1 MQVRLLG
8 PLDVVLD
15 GVARPVPG
23 RRRRALLAVLAV
35 YCGRTVDTSRLGDL
49 AWGPDAAPARN
60 TLQVNVSYLRHT
72 FRLPI
77 VSSAPGYR
85 LDLGSD
91 GTDILQAGHLI
102 SQGSQSAELTDRV
115 AKLQA
120 ALALWR
126 GLPLADV
133 VDAAWAREQVD
144 RLDLLRLQ
152 ARQFLI
158 DAQLGLGEHAGLVV
172 DLEELVQQHPH
183 HEPFHAQLMLAL
195 YRAGRQVD
203 ALAAYERLRCTLADE
218 VGIDPGPALRELQAA
233 ILHHDPALDLPAPP
247 VASRPAIAVPAQLPL
262 TPAAFT
268 GRTRELAHLD
278 NLLSANSATPARL
291 GPVLIS
297 AVSGTAGIGKTTLAV
312 HWAHRVRHQF
322 PDGQLY
328 VNLRGFDPGRTAMDP
343 AEALRGFLD
352 ALAAP
357 TLRIPTDLDAQ
368 IDLYRSLLAGKR
380 ILVVLDNANHAD
392 QVRPLLPAEPGCLA
406 IITSRNQLNGL
417 AAADGAHPLHLALL
431 THAEARD
438 LLTQRLSAGRTAAEP
453 DAVDIIIARCARLP
467 LALAIVAA
475 RAAVKPGFPLATL
488 AAELGDSQGTLDI
501 LHGGEP
507 STDIRSVFSWSY
519 RTLSGAAARLFRL
532 LGLHRGPDIAL
543 PAAASLIGLP
553 PHRTQPLLTELTRAH
568 LLTEQDAGRYSLHDL
583 LRAYAVELTL
593 VHDDAA
599 ERSTALR
606 RLLEHYLHSAYRA
619 ERLLRPNREP
629 IELAPPVAGITLV
642 ELADRDQAVAWFT
655 AEQQV
660 LVAAVG
666 HDPGDTGWRPWQLAW
681 SMFTFLS
688 QRSSYRLNAVVQQA
702 GLDAALRSA
711 DEPGQGY
718 AHRFLGS
725 LYGRIGDFEQA
736 AHHNERALHYFEQ
749 VNDHVVVA
757 NIHLTV
763 AWALDEQ
770 HRYQE
775 AIPHNERALQAH
787 QAAGN
792 RFGEA
797 VALNNLCMLSVRLG
811 EYQAAEAYGTESL
824 TRFTELD
831 DRLGLAST
839 LDTFSLM
846 HFRLGNVEQAA
857 DYAHQAITFCREIG
871 DRHHEAAILTTLG
884 DGYAETGDLVRAR
897 DTWRE
902 ALTILEDLKHSDADK
917 LRAKIGPP
925 ARQAVREPERRPGP
939 RPSTAPA

>member
-15 GVARPVPG
+15 GVAQPVPG

-35 YCGRTVDTSRLGDL
+35 HCGQSVDTSRIGEL
-49 AWGPDAAPARN
+49 AWGPDAPSRN
-60 TLQVNVSYLRHT
+60 TLQANVSYLRHT

-85 LDLGSD
+85 LDLGAD
-91 GTDILQAGHLI
+91 GTDILQAEDLI
-102 SQGSQSAELTDRV
+102 RQGGQAAEPTERV
-115 AKLQA
+115 AILQA

-133 VDAAWAREQVD
+133 ADVAWAQEQVH
-144 RLDLLRLQ
+144 RLDVLWLQ
-152 ARQFLI
+152 AKQFLL
-158 DAQLGLGEHAGLVV
+158 DAQLGLGEHARLVP
-172 DLEELVQQHPH
+172 DLQQLVQQHPH
-183 HEPFHAQLMLAL
+183 HEHFHGQLMLAL
-195 YRAGRQVD
+195 YRSGRPAD
-203 ALAAYERLRCTLADE
+203 ALAVYDRLQRTLADD
-218 VGIDPGPALRELQAA
+218 VGIDPGPALRELHAT
-233 ILHHDPALDLPAPP
+233 ILRHDPALHLPAPP
-247 VASRPAIAVPAQLPL
+247 VAVRPAAAAPAQLPL
-262 TPAAFT
+262 TLASFT
-268 GRTRELAHLD
+268 GRSRELANLD
-278 NLLSANSATPARL
+278 ALLSTGGAAPARL

-312 HWAHRVRHQF
+312 HWAHRVRHHF

-328 VNLRGFDPGRTAMDP
+328 VNLRGFDPGHAAMDP
-343 AEALRGFLD
+343 ADALRGFLD
-352 ALAAP
+352 ALAVPAA
-357 TLRIPTDLDAQ
+357 RIPTGLDAQ
-368 IDLYRSLLAGKR
+368 IDLYRSRLAGKR
-380 ILVVLDNANHAD
+380 MLVVLDNANHAD
-392 QVRPLLPAEPGCLA
+392 QVRPLLPGEPGCLA
-406 IITSRNQLNGL
+406 VITSRNQLNGL
-417 AAADGAHPLHLALL
+417 ADTGGFHPLHLDLL

-438 LLTQRLSAGRTAAEP
+438 LLTQRLGAERTAAEP
-453 DAVDIIIARCARLP
+453 DAVDTIIARCARLP

-488 AAELGDSQGTLDI
+488 AAELGDTQGTLDT

-507 STDIRSVFSWSY
+507 ATDIRSVFSWSY
-519 RTLSGAAARLFRL
+519 RTLSAGAARLFRL

-543 PAAASLIGLP
+543 PAAASLVGLP
-553 PHRTQPLLTELTRAH
+553 AHRTQRLLTELTAAH
-568 LLTEQDAGRYSLHDL
+568 LLIEQESGRYSLHDL

-599 ERSTALR
+599 DRSAALR
-606 RLLEHYLHSAYRA
+606 RLLEHYLHTSYRA

-642 ELADRDQAVAWFT
+642 ELADRAQAVAWFT

-681 SMFTFLS
+681 SLFTFLS
-688 QRSSYRLNAVVQQA
+688 QRSSYRLNVQVQQA
-702 GLDAALRSA
+702 GLDAARRAA
-711 DEPGQGY
+711 DDAGQGY

-725 LYGRIGDFEQA
+725 LYGRLRDFERA
-736 AHHNERALHYFEQ
+736 AGHNQQALHYFEQ
-749 VNDHVVVA
+749 VNDHVVAA
-757 NIHLTV
+757 NIHLTM

-770 HRYQE
+770 HRYHE

-787 QAAGN
+787 LAAGN
-792 RFGEA
+792 QFGEA

-811 EYQAAEAYGTESL
+811 DYPAAEAYGARSL
-824 TRFTELD
+824 ARFTELD

-846 HFRLGNVEQAA
+846 HFRLGNVEKAA
-857 DYAHQAITFCREIG
+857 DYAHRAITICREIG
-871 DRHHEAAILTTLG
+871 DRHNEAAILTTLG
-884 DGYAETGDLVRAR
+884 DGHASTGDLARAR

-902 ALTILEDLKHSDADK
+902 ALTILDDLKHADADK
-917 LRAKIGPP
+917 LRAKIEAGRVP
-925 ARQAVREPERRPGP
+925 
-939 RPSTAPA
+939 